1 MFLLKALQKKV
12 HHLPVMPS
20 GAHSWRADFWTN
32 VFANYIVQTTL
43 FSEYTALSNM
53 PVTQSSRLSGGWVRD
68 KYATTP
74 VMSTYLLAFVVAAF
88 DQREAKQNNG
98 PLVSMN

>member
-1 MFLLKALQKKV
+1 MSEFICN
-12 HHLPVMPS
+12 HYP
-20 GAHSWRADFWTN
+20 DFSTDLWQLR
-32 VFANYIVQTTL
+32 IL

-88 DQREAKQNNG
+88 DHREAKQNNG
-98 PLVSMN
+98 PLVSIHMIFLSKEVIFW